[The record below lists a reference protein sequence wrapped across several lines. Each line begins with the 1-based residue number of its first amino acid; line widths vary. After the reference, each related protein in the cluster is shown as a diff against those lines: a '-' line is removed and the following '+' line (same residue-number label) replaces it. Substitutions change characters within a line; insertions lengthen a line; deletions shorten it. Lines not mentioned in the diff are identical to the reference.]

1 MPGHIEVPSGQADP
15 EHQYYGLPPPKTLD
29 SMLDDIDLPDDAT
42 RPTGPRFE
50 DLTPVQRMPGRHL
63 AMIHDHFRGNMQVLR
78 ELLCKAESGE
88 LTAGELMAEAEA
100 MPMMENYRRFGA
112 LCGQHCQII
121 EMHHSIEDQAIFPEL
136 SGKSAALKSVVD
148 RLIAEH
154 EVVHALLVKLVGE
167 LSALIENPSPAQFAN
182 AREVY
187 EVLEKLLLSHFG
199 YEETEIG
206 DALGYYG
213 IGV

>member
-1 MPGHIEVPSGQADP
+1 MTSCHPDIPDF
-15 EHQYYGLPPPKTLD
+15 
-29 SMLDDIDLPDDAT
+29 MLDDIELPDGPS

-50 DLTPVQRMPGRHL
+50 NLTPQQRLPGRHL
-63 AMIHDHFRGNMQVLR
+63 AMIHGHFRGNMQVLR
-78 ELLCKAESGE
+78 DLLGKAEAGE

-136 SGKSAALKSVVD
+136 SGKSAAFKAVVD
-148 RLIAEH
+148 QLIAEH
-154 EVVHALLVKLVGE
+154 EVVHAFLVKLVGE
-167 LSALIENPSPAQFAN
+167 LSALIENPSPEQFAS

-187 EVLEKLLLSHFG
+187 EALEKLLLSHFR